1 MYDNYYTGSD
11 VNVYLYYPLTDKRV
25 HVDKAMG
32 IGYNHS
38 ISTAPVYILGNGD
51 PAFYKR

>member
-25 HVDKAMG
+25 HIDKAMG

-38 ISTAPVYILGNGD
+38 ISTAQYI
-51 PAFYKR
+51 Y

>member
-25 HVDKAMG
+25 HVDKSFVIIFSVDEDQMM
-32 IGYNHS
+32 
-38 ISTAPVYILGNGD
+38 PRV
-51 PAFYKR
+51 